1 MKNRIVCLLLAM
13 LMLLSSMLFTVSCK
27 DDGPEDK
34 PGNTDTPG
42 DDDEDKDKPV
52 TPPDDD
58 KEEYP
63 WEKTSLFFQM
73 SDNSNNNDL
82 TSGCRRYLAGVT
94 DDNTNVDEMI
104 DERNAKAKLATK
116 TEIVFDYWEESTGV
130 HTWSKD
136 IAEIVELTKTAAS
149 TAAPDM
155 YCTFVYDMVG
165 AMLQG
170 CFANV
175 LADLRGTNY
184 FRFLESDYDP
194 YTDDEGYMYEY
205 MTSVTLSA
213 KKMYLIASD
222 YFTDLIRAFFVVPVN
237 MKLLTENATGVTGDQ
252 DGDGDSDFDDLVE
265 IVERGEWN
273 YELVMEYCEAVK
285 EENSETNKVDLGG
298 RVGFALDGYSGL
310 SSSGMVY
317 TTNIVIISRTGTD
330 LTDYVYAYPET
341 NPELVT
347 FAENIAELVTT
358 DGAYVVPSNK
368 NGLNNIRD
376 AFSTNH
382 VLFGGVI
389 CVGSLEDD
397 VYQNMRDQDGFG
409 VVPVPLYRTVNP
421 ETGKPD
427 EYLTQIHN
435 VGRAGAI
442 AKNTTKFSQCTA
454 YLNYLSLNSTDIL
467 NEYYDWTLSMGAAAG
482 TSSANGN
489 VKMLQ
494 YIRAHVRS
502 AFDKV
507 FEDALGIYANLSGD
521 LWHKVIQGGYGIA
534 ESYQIGSSMT
544 SVYESV
550 YEVKKDA
557 LNTLWAAFEEFQ
569 D

>member
-1 MKNRIVCLLLAM
+1 MKNRILCLLLAM
-13 LMLLSSMLFTVSCK
+13 LMIVSSMLFTVSCG
-27 DDGPEDK
+27 DDGND
-34 PGNTDTPG
+34 
-42 DDDEDKDKPV
+42 
-52 TPPDDD
+52 PPDVPPVIPPDPDD
-58 KEEYP
+58 PNETVDYP
-63 WEKTSLFFQM
+63 WDTTSLFFQM
-73 SDNSNNNDL
+73 TDNSNNNDL
-82 TSGCRRYLAGVT
+82 SSGCRRYLAGVS
-94 DDNTNVDEMI
+94 DDNANVDDMI
-104 DERNAKAKLATK
+104 ATRNAKAKLATK
-116 TEIVFDYWEESTGV
+116 TEIVYDYWEESGSV

-155 YCTFVYDMVG
+155 YCTYVYDMVG

-170 CFANV
+170 CFCNI

-184 FRFLESDYDP
+184 FRFLEKDYNP
-194 YTDDEGYMYEY
+194 KVDDEGYMYEY

-213 KKMYLIASD
+213 NKMYLIASD

-237 MKLLTENATGVTGDQ
+237 MKLLTENATAVTGDQ
-252 DGDGDSDFDDLVE
+252 DKDGDSDFDDLVE

-273 YELVMEYCEAVK
+273 YELLMKYCEAVVQ
-285 EENSETNKVDLGG
+285 ENTQTGKVDLGG

-310 SSSGMVY
+310 ASSGMVY
-317 TTNIVIISRTGTD
+317 TTNIIIINRVGDD
-330 LTDYVYAYPET
+330 LTDYKYSYPET

-347 FAENIAELVTT
+347 FAENIADLASTRGV
-358 DGAYVVPSNK
+358 YVVPSNK
-368 NGLNNIRD
+368 QGLNNIRD
-376 AFSTNH
+376 AFATNH
-382 VLFGGVI
+382 VLFGGVV

-421 ETGKPD
+421 ETDEPD

-442 AKNTTKFSQCTA
+442 AKNTTKFDVCTA

-494 YIRAHVRS
+494 YIRSHVRS
-502 AFDKV
+502 SFDKV
-507 FEDALGIYANLSGD
+507 FEDALGIYSSELASSD
-521 LWHKVIQGGYGIA
+521 LWHKVIQSGYNQA
-534 ESYQIGSSMT
+534 DAYMLGSGFASI
-544 SVYESV
+544 YKKL
-550 YEVKKDA
+550 YEVKARA
-557 LNTLWAAFEEFQ
+557 LVTLRKAFEEFQ